1 VKRVG
6 IVAVLALA
14 ACPRGNSKPPQ
25 GTEPGVP
32 INDSEYERR
41 LRLINELQDEILNS
55 YERDELPETDT
66 SMIPP
71 ATGPAR
77 IGVGPGDVYFGDQVR
92 RLASSRWPL
101 QLAPGTPTTV
111 RSKHLQIHLSND
123 TNVTAAWMSDELSWR
138 IHLCN
143 RTAVIPLRIT
153 GLYAH
158 DGDRWVQVFE
168 HMSFGRMPLPTFDGS
183 LRGSLM
189 VSPEED
195 CHRPEFCPVVD
206 RGLSDELS
214 RQLSALLSAQSTRV
228 ALTVAGGTR
237 DATPSD
243 DPTKPAPTFLLG
255 PDPDGEWDGATSTIE
270 TIRLIDGKIVIE
282 GDRRIGTVGIG
293 RHENAKIAYWVG
305 NLTADLTHHPGT
317 PSSKVRLRASF
328 VFEKRKDTWV
338 VASGHISQPID
349 DIDLAQIVFGTAL
362 ISEKPLQITC
372 DDGSRSTAQAEPVA
386 PTPTPPAQAPVEQ
399 PKPTV
404 TPLVKRTKK
413 PASNDPTLVPVQQ
426 GTGSGSGAGSGS
438 GSATP

>member
-1 VKRVG
+1 VKRAALV
-6 IVAVLALA
+6 IAVIGLALA
-14 ACPRGNSKPPQ
+14 ACPQGGSKPSQPN
-25 GTEPGVP
+25 EPGVS
-32 INDSEYERR
+32 INDSALVRR
-41 LRLINELQDEILNS
+41 QRLISELQDEILTS

-66 SMIPP
+66 SMIPR

-92 RLASSRWPL
+92 RLASTRWPL
-101 QLAPGTPTTV
+101 LLTQGTPTAV

-138 IHLCN
+138 ITLCN

-153 GLYAH
+153 ALYAH

-168 HMSFGRMPLPTFDGS
+168 HLSFGRMPQPTFDGS
-183 LRGSLM
+183 LRGSMM
-189 VSPEED
+189 VAPEED

-237 DATPSD
+237 DS
-243 DPTKPAPTFLLG
+243 DPTRPAPTFLLG
-255 PDPDGEWDGATSTIE
+255 PDPDGEWDGATSTVE

-282 GDRRIGTVGIG
+282 GDRRIGTIGIG
-293 RHENAKIAYWVG
+293 RFDKAPIAYWVG
-305 NLTADLTHHPGT
+305 NITADLTHHPGT
-317 PSSKVRLRASF
+317 PASKVRLRATF
-328 VFEKRKDTWV
+328 VFEKRKDQWLV
-338 VASGHISQPID
+338 VQGHISQPID

-372 DDGSRSTAQAEPVA
+372 DDGSRSTAQVVPVQA
-386 PTPTPPAQAPVEQ
+386 TPATTLTPPA
-399 PKPTV
+399 
-404 TPLVKRTKK
+404 TPRVKTIKK
-413 PASNDPTLVPVQQ
+413 PAAIDPAMPTQTPAQ
-426 GTGSGSGAGSGS
+426 GSGAGS
-438 GSATP
+438 AK